1 MSDKSRA
8 MSEMKRERGRFKEE
22 RLKCQFPQS
31 SKTIKMEKG
40 LLDEIIRPLLV
51 SREEKGENRF
61 QGINKLWVL
70 RSMSCI

>member
-1 MSDKSRA
+1 